1 MGSPIEDWVAPSVV
15 PAIDRVAADCVETE
29 GEAYTAVLATIPI
42 PSNYLSP
49 EVYTN
54 EKWRKLFAE
63 NRPGAVAAGAPL
75 YVAQGT
81 DDPVV
86 RPTVTADFVA
96 GLCRAGETVRYETFP
111 GVAHVKAGRVSASS
125 AIQWMQSR
133 FDGARAPN
141 TCPPM

>member
-1 MGSPIEDWVAPSVV
+1 M
-15 PAIDRVAADCVETE
+15 
-29 GEAYTAVLATIPI
+29 
-42 PSNYLSP
+42 
-49 EVYTN
+49 
-54 EKWRKLFAE
+54 
-63 NRPGAVAAGAPL
+63 
-75 YVAQGT
+75 
-81 DDPVV
+81 

-111 GVAHVKAGRVSASS
+111 GVAHMKAGRVSASS